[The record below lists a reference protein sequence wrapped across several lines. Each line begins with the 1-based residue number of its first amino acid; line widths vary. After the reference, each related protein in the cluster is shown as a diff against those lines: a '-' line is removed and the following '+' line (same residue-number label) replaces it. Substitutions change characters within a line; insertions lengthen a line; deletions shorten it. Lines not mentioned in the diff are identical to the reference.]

1 MTVSNNS
8 TTTCHNPDPLC
19 PSKPK
24 TTLKVPWWCSL
35 FFSLK
40 NGALF
45 GSSLLFLPK
54 ITALSVLIPQHW
66 WKFALSTV
74 SMGSREFFPIPVY
87 ESIISRTHIC
97 KVPTPTCTDS
107 RTSIFC
113 YVGMRCSGLRST
125 LNACQMVSAAPESL
139 IPSSPWIPIVLGSQ
153 KQVNKLVDEAQAE
166 CFLAYVFSFPAVRNC
181 SSFSIGLEHLYY
193 SQSNCFTR

>member
-1 MTVSNNS
+1 
-8 TTTCHNPDPLC
+8 
-19 PSKPK
+19 
-24 TTLKVPWWCSL
+24 
-35 FFSLK
+35 
-40 NGALF
+40 
-45 GSSLLFLPK
+45 
-54 ITALSVLIPQHW
+54 
-66 WKFALSTV
+66 
-74 SMGSREFFPIPVY
+74 
-87 ESIISRTHIC
+87 
-97 KVPTPTCTDS
+97 
-107 RTSIFC
+107 
-113 YVGMRCSGLRST
+113 MRCSGLRST

>member
-87 ESIISRTHIC
+87 ESIISRMHIC
-97 KVPTPTCTDS
+97 KVCKWTHGYLHRFQDIYILLCWYEVFWFAIHTKCLSNGVCCSRILDS
-107 RTSIFC
+107 ILSLDSHRVGQSETS
-113 YVGMRCSGLRST
+113 
-125 LNACQMVSAAPESL
+125 E
-139 IPSSPWIPIVLGSQ
+139 
-153 KQVNKLVDEAQAE
+153 
-166 CFLAYVFSFPAVRNC
+166 
-181 SSFSIGLEHLYY
+181 
-193 SQSNCFTR
+193 